1 MKKFLIGIVV
11 VAVFVAYI
19 LYERSAQNVII
30 TNGNSTTTSIESSST
45 SKFKDGTYTGPVAD
59 AFYGPMQVQVII
71 QGGKISD
78 IKFLQYPNHLGHTSE
93 VSASALPILKQEA
106 IQSQSA
112 NVDTISGATQT
123 TDGFKQSLEG
133 ALSLA
138 R

>member
-71 QGGKISD
+71 QGG
-78 IKFLQYPNHLGHTSE
+78 QM
-93 VSASALPILKQEA
+93 
-106 IQSQSA
+106 
-112 NVDTISGATQT
+112 
-123 TDGFKQSLEG
+123 
-133 ALSLA
+133 
-138 R
+138 